1 MSPAWIALVI
11 HLVVGFQFFP
21 LVVTIALIIIASLR
35 LIFTYRIPGVLIFTC
50 FSFLALLA
58 YKIQPSP
65 IAFSIIFI
73 DSFLLWLVLSWEN
86 SPGDLKHFLRDLL
99 KNGAQLSLVIGLLA
113 TLFFSIIPSSP
124 IRGLLPSSSSAMI
137 GLGSG
142 QEIMPGQQDSLA
154 TSGKTAFIVKTE
166 VELPP
171 DRLYWRANSLISTHD
186 GMCWFHRKPVRNR
199 ISDSRSEVKQKVIL
213 FAHQSEVP
221 VGLDS
226 PSRVEVIS
234 ENLMMA
240 GTMKA
245 DPDLPE
251 PDTIERRP
259 LRITDPLL
267 LKKFSDWKPMQPGD
281 EFALRDRILQWY
293 STEFRYTLSPGKIE
307 SPRLAN
313 FLLRSK
319 QGYCEHFAASFS
331 AIMRHLGV
339 PSRVISGY
347 RGGRWNPISRS
358 YRVDE
363 DDAHAWSEF
372 WSERDRRWIRV
383 DPSQVVPGAMPPK
396 SSRMSGWLEQVYE
409 AFISEIR
416 LFFEENPG
424 TALIISLTLFFAF
437 LSLILAVYRKKADP
451 QEKVLSLYRSF
462 CRQAERAGVIRSS
475 TEGPYDFGTRL
486 QALFPEQN
494 ERIRAFTELYLFCR
508 YGKGPIGQS
517 SLKELRNLLG
527 KITFRVSINRDS

>member
-11 HLVVGFQFFP
+11 HLLVVFPYFPSVTTIASIIFVSLRWFFP
-21 LVVTIALIIIASLR
+21 S
-35 LIFTYRIPGVLIFTC
+35 RIQWILIFTC
-50 FSFLALLA
+50 FSILALLA
-58 YKIQPSP
+58 YRIPPSP
-65 IAFSIIFI
+65 IAFTLIFV

-86 SPGDLKHFLRDLL
+86 SPGDLRTFLRDLL

-113 TLFFSIIPSSP
+113 TLFFSVIPSSP
-124 IRGLLPSSSSAMI
+124 IRGFFPTSSSAMI

-142 QEIMPGQQDSLA
+142 QEIMPGQQESLVA
-154 TSGKTAFIVKTE
+154 SGKTAFIVKTE

-171 DRLYWRANSLISTHD
+171 DRLYWRSSSLISTLD
-186 GMCWFHRKPVRNR
+186 GMYWFHHKAVRNQ

-240 GTMKA
+240 GSMEN
-245 DPDLPE
+245 DPDLPG
-251 PDTIERRP
+251 PDAIERRP
-259 LRITDPLL
+259 LRITDPTL
-267 LKKFSDWKPMQPGD
+267 LKRLADWKPVQPGD
-281 EFALRDRILQWY
+281 EFALRDRILHWY

-307 SPRLAN
+307 PPRLPN

-319 QGYCEHFAASFS
+319 KGYCEHFAASFS

-372 WSERDRRWIRV
+372 WSERERRWVRV
-383 DPSQVVPGAMPPK
+383 DPSQVVPGAVPPK

-409 AFISEIR
+409 AFISEVR

-424 TALIISLTLFFAF
+424 TALIISLALFFAF

-462 CRQAERAGVIRSS
+462 CKQAERAGVIRSS
-475 TEGPYDFGTRL
+475 SEGPHDFGTRL
-486 QALFPEQN
+486 QALFPEQSA
-494 ERIRAFTELYLFCR
+494 RIRAFTELYLLYR
-508 YGKGPIGQS
+508 YGKGPIGHS
-517 SLKELRNLLG
+517 SLKELRKLLG
-527 KITFRVSINRDS
+527 RITFRVSTGRDS

>member
-11 HLVVGFQFFP
+11 HVLITFPVYPVLMTLVSI
-21 LVVTIALIIIASLR
+21 LLLLMR
-35 LIFTYRIPGVLIFTC
+35 RYFTPRIPGVLIFFC
-50 FSFLALLA
+50 FSTLALLA
-58 YKIQPSP
+58 YRIPPSP
-65 IAFSIIFI
+65 LAFSLVLV

-86 SPGDLKHFLRDLL
+86 SPGDLRTFLRELL

-113 TLFFSIIPSSP
+113 TLFFSVIPSSP
-124 IRGLLPSSSSAMI
+124 IRGFFPTASTAMI

-142 QEIMPGQQDSLA
+142 QEIMPGQQESLV
-154 TSGKTAFIVKTE
+154 TSGKTAFIVKTG

-171 DRLYWRANSLISTHD
+171 DRLYWRANSLISTLD
-186 GMCWFHRKPVRNR
+186 GMYWFHHKPVRNR

-240 GTMKA
+240 GSMEA
-245 DPDLPE
+245 DPDLPG
-251 PDTIERRP
+251 PDAIERRP
-259 LRITDPLL
+259 LRITNPSLL
-267 LKKFSDWKPMQPGD
+267 RRLADWKPVQPGD
-281 EFALRDRILQWY
+281 EFALRDRILHWY

-307 SPRLAN
+307 APRLAN

-331 AIMRHLGV
+331 AIMRHLGI

-372 WSERDRRWIRV
+372 WSERERRWIRV
-383 DPSQVVPGAMPPK
+383 DPSQVVPGAAPPK

-462 CRQAERAGVIRSS
+462 CKQAERAGVIRSS
-475 TEGPYDFGTRL
+475 TEGPHNFGTRL
-486 QALFPEQN
+486 QFLFPEQN
-494 ERIRAFTELYLFCR
+494 ERIRAFMELYLICR

-517 SLKELRNLLG
+517 SLKELRKHLG
-527 KITFRVSINRDS
+527 KITFRVSTGRDS